1 MMLFNSI
8 IFFYSFIPFRIMN
21 FEKCSLQDTKKQI
34 AFFLFFRSQLD
45 KNDIYYKLCSEQINE
60 IILHNPKLKEL
71 DILNLQIK
79 VKNFID
85 SI

>member
-1 MMLFNSI
+1 
-8 IFFYSFIPFRIMN
+8 MN
-21 FEKCSLQDTKKQI
+21 FEKCTLQDAKKQLV
-34 AFFLFFRSQLD
+34 FFLIFRSQLD

-71 DILNLQIK
+71 EILNLQIK

>member
-1 MMLFNSI
+1 MK
-8 IFFYSFIPFRIMN
+8 
-21 FEKCSLQDTKKQI
+21 FEKCTLSEAKKQLV
-34 AFFLFFRSQLD
+34 FFLFFRSQLD
-45 KNDIYYKLCSEQINE
+45 KNDIYFKLCSEQINE
-60 IILHNPKLKEL
+60 IIKHNPKLKEL

>member
-1 MMLFNSI
+1 
-8 IFFYSFIPFRIMN
+8 MN

>member
-1 MMLFNSI
+1 MLFNSI
-8 IFFYSFIPFRIMN
+8 IFFYPFITFKIMK
-21 FEKCSLQDTKKQI
+21 FEKCSPSEAKKQLVL
-34 AFFLFFRSQLD
+34 FLFFRSQLN
-45 KNDIYYKLCSEQINE
+45 KKDIYFKLCSEQIND

>member
-1 MMLFNSI
+1 
-8 IFFYSFIPFRIMN
+8 MN
-21 FEKCSLQDTKKQI
+21 FEECTLQDAKKQL
-34 AFFLFFRSQLD
+34 AFFFIFRSQLD

-71 DILNLQIK
+71 EILNLQIK

>member
-8 IFFYSFIPFRIMN
+8 IFFSFYPFKIMN
-21 FEKCSLQDTKKQI
+21 FEKCTKNEALKQL
-34 AFFLFFRSQLD
+34 AFFLFFRSTLK
-45 KNDIYYKLCSEQINE
+45 KNDIYYQLASEQIND
-60 IILHNPKLKEL
+60 IRKHNKSISDL

-79 VKNFID
+79 LNNFIK

>member
-1 MMLFNSI
+1 
-8 IFFYSFIPFRIMN
+8 MN
-21 FEKCSLQDTKKQI
+21 FEKCSLQDTKKQLV
-34 AFFLFFRSQLD
+34 FFLFFRSQID